1 MLLNFK
7 KIYITYSIY
16 WEIEVSENSKI
27 SEIRIRVKDAIE
39 LITEI
44 FKAKSCSDYEAK
56 TIAERLCGSNLKGHD
71 SHGIVRVPRYVE
83 WMERNW
89 VFPNVK
95 SEVIIDAGALAC
107 LDAKQGFG
115 QVAGE
120 LAVDEGIARATKH
133 GVAVVGLRNSGH
145 LGRIGDWAERAADAG
160 FVSFHF
166 VNVRGSLLVAPFGGT
181 DRRGSTSPL
190 AIGIPS
196 KGNPHIVLDMAT
208 STVAEGK
215 VMVAQK
221 GGKPLPAGALVD
233 SSGNLSTNPEVM
245 YGKIGGD
252 EVPDSENGTGA
263 ITAFG
268 LHKGSG
274 INFMMEMLGGAL
286 TGSGVSAG
294 IDDKEKRKF
303 ANGMLSIYVS
313 VEKMVNL
320 DYFTKEVQSYADFV
334 RASPPSDPN
343 GKVLIPGDKEII
355 TNNDRMANG
364 LPVAPIVWENIK
376 QTAEKL
382 KIHNLDRF
390 ESAII

>member
-1 MLLNFK
+1 M
-7 KIYITYSIY
+7 
-16 WEIEVSENSKI
+16 SEKSRD
-27 SEIRIRVKDAIE
+27 SEIRVRVKNAIE

-44 FKAKSCSDYEAK
+44 FQAKECSNYEAK

-83 WMERNW
+83 WMERDW
-89 VFPNVK
+89 VFPNI
-95 SEVIIDAGALAC
+95 ETELIIDAGALAC

-120 LAVDEGIARATKH
+120 RAVDEGIARAKKH
-133 GVAVVGLRNSGH
+133 GVSVVGLKNSGH

-196 KGNPHIVLDMAT
+196 KGKEHIILDMAT

-221 GGKPLPAGALVD
+221 GGKPLPQGALID
-233 SSGNLSTNPEVM
+233 SSGNLTINPEVM
-245 YGKIGGD
+245 YGKISDD
-252 EVPDSENGTGA
+252 EVPDSENGSGA

-303 ANGMLSIYVS
+303 ANGMLSIYIS
-313 VEKMVNL
+313 VEKMVDL
-320 DYFTKEVQSYADFV
+320 DYFSKEVQSYADFV
-334 RASPPSDPN
+334 RASPASDKN

-355 TNNDRMANG
+355 TNNDRLANG

-376 QTAEKL
+376 QTAQKL
-382 KIHNLDRF
+382 EIPNLERF
-390 ESAII
+390 EKAIV

>member
-1 MLLNFK
+1 MSDK
-7 KIYITYSIY
+7 SRD
-16 WEIEVSENSKI
+16 
-27 SEIRIRVKDAIE
+27 SEIRVKVKDAIE

-44 FKAKSCSDYEAK
+44 FQAKACSDDEAK

-83 WMERNW
+83 WMERDW
-89 VFPNVK
+89 VFPNIE
-95 SEVIIDAGALAC
+95 SELVIDAGALAC

-120 LAVDEGIARATKH
+120 RAVDEGITRAKKH
-133 GVAVVGLRNSGH
+133 GVSVVGLKNSGH

-196 KGNPHIVLDMAT
+196 KGKEHIILDMAT

-221 GGKPLPAGALVD
+221 GGKPLPQGALID
-233 SSGNLSTNPEVM
+233 SSGNLTINPEVM
-245 YGKIGGD
+245 YGKISDD
-252 EVPDSENGTGA
+252 EVPDSENGSGA

-303 ANGMLSIYVS
+303 ANGMLSIYIS
-313 VEKMVNL
+313 VEKMVDL
-320 DYFTKEVQSYADFV
+320 DYFSKEVQSYADFV
-334 RASPPSDPN
+334 RASPASDKN

-355 TNNDRMANG
+355 TNNDRLSNG
-364 LPVAPIVWENIK
+364 LPVAPIVWQNIK
-376 QTAEKL
+376 QTAQKL
-382 KIHNLDRF
+382 EIPNLERF
-390 ESAII
+390 EKAIV

>member
-1 MLLNFK
+1 M
-7 KIYITYSIY
+7 
-16 WEIEVSENSKI
+16 SEKSRD
-27 SEIRIRVKDAIE
+27 SEIRVRVKDAIE

-44 FKAKSCSDYEAK
+44 FQAKECSDYEAK

-83 WMERNW
+83 WMERDW
-89 VFPNVK
+89 VFPNI
-95 SEVIIDAGALAC
+95 ETELIIDAGALAC

-120 LAVDEGIARATKH
+120 RAVDEGIARAKKH
-133 GVAVVGLRNSGH
+133 GVSVVGLKNSGH

-196 KGNPHIVLDMAT
+196 KGKEHIILDMAT

-221 GGKPLPAGALVD
+221 GGKPLPQGALID
-233 SSGNLSTNPEVM
+233 SSGNLTINPEVM
-245 YGKIGGD
+245 YGKISDD
-252 EVPDSENGTGA
+252 EVPDYENGSGA

-303 ANGMLSIYVS
+303 ANGMLSIYIS
-313 VEKMVNL
+313 VEKMVDL
-320 DYFTKEVQSYADFV
+320 DYFSKEVQSYADFV
-334 RASPPSDPN
+334 RASPASDKA

-355 TNNDRMANG
+355 TNNDRLANG

-376 QTAEKL
+376 QTAQKL
-382 KIHNLDRF
+382 EIPNLERF
-390 ESAII
+390 EKAIV

>member
-1 MLLNFK
+1 L
-7 KIYITYSIY
+7 
-16 WEIEVSENSKI
+16 SEKSRD
-27 SEIRIRVKDAIE
+27 SEIRVRVKDAIE

-44 FKAKSCSDYEAK
+44 FRAKECSDYEAK

-83 WMERNW
+83 WMERDW
-89 VFPNVK
+89 VFPNI
-95 SEVIIDAGALAC
+95 ETELIIDAGALAC

-120 LAVDEGIARATKH
+120 RAVDEGIARAKKH
-133 GVAVVGLRNSGH
+133 GVSVVGLKNSGH
-145 LGRIGDWAERAADAG
+145 LGRIGDWAERDADDG

-196 KGNPHIVLDMAT
+196 KGKEHIILDMAT

-221 GGKPLPAGALVD
+221 GGKPLPQGALID
-233 SSGNLSTNPEVM
+233 SSGNLTINPEVM
-245 YGKIGGD
+245 YGKINDD
-252 EVPDSENGTGA
+252 EVPDSENGSGA

-303 ANGMLSIYVS
+303 ANGMLSIYIS
-313 VEKMVNL
+313 VEKMVDL
-320 DYFTKEVQSYADFV
+320 DYFSKEVQSYADFV
-334 RASPPSDPN
+334 RASPASDKN

-355 TNNDRMANG
+355 TNNDRLANG

-376 QTAEKL
+376 QTAQKL
-382 KIHNLDRF
+382 EIPNLERF
-390 ESAII
+390 EKAIV

>member
-1 MLLNFK
+1 L
-7 KIYITYSIY
+7 
-16 WEIEVSENSKI
+16 SEKSRD
-27 SEIRIRVKDAIE
+27 SEIRVRVKDAIE

-44 FKAKSCSDYEAK
+44 FQAKECSDYEAK

-83 WMERNW
+83 WMERDW
-89 VFPNVK
+89 VFPNIETELV
-95 SEVIIDAGALAC
+95 IDAGALAC

-120 LAVDEGIARATKH
+120 RAVDEGIARAKKH
-133 GVAVVGLRNSGH
+133 GVSVVGLKNSGH

-196 KGNPHIVLDMAT
+196 KGKEHIILDMAT

-221 GGKPLPAGALVD
+221 GGKPLPQGALID
-233 SSGNLSTNPEVM
+233 SSGNLTINPEVM
-245 YGKIGGD
+245 YGKISDD
-252 EVPDSENGTGA
+252 EVPDSENGSGA

-303 ANGMLSIYVS
+303 ANGMLSIYIS
-313 VEKMVNL
+313 VEKMVDLN
-320 DYFTKEVQSYADFV
+320 YFSKEVQSYADFV
-334 RASPPSDPN
+334 RASPASDKN

-355 TNNDRMANG
+355 TNNDRLANG

-376 QTAEKL
+376 QTAQKL
-382 KIHNLDRF
+382 EIPNLERF
-390 ESAII
+390 EKAIV

>member
-1 MLLNFK
+1 M
-7 KIYITYSIY
+7 
-16 WEIEVSENSKI
+16 SEKSRD
-27 SEIRIRVKDAIE
+27 SEIRVRVKDAIE

-44 FKAKSCSDYEAK
+44 FQAKECSDYEAK

-83 WMERNW
+83 WMERDW
-89 VFPNVK
+89 VFPNI
-95 SEVIIDAGALAC
+95 ETELIIDVGALAC

-120 LAVDEGIARATKH
+120 RAVDEGIARAKKH
-133 GVAVVGLRNSGH
+133 GVSVVGLKNSGH

-196 KGNPHIVLDMAT
+196 KGKEHIILDMAT

-221 GGKPLPAGALVD
+221 GGKPLPQGALID
-233 SSGNLSTNPEVM
+233 SSGNLTINPEVM
-245 YGKIGGD
+245 YGKISDD
-252 EVPDSENGTGA
+252 EVPDSENGSGA

-303 ANGMLSIYVS
+303 ANGMLSIYIS
-313 VEKMVNL
+313 VEKMVDL
-320 DYFTKEVQSYADFV
+320 DYFSKEVQSYADFV
-334 RASPPSDPN
+334 RASPASDKN

-355 TNNDRMANG
+355 TNNDRLANG

-376 QTAEKL
+376 QTAQKL
-382 KIHNLDRF
+382 EIPNLERF
-390 ESAII
+390 EKAIV

>member
-1 MLLNFK
+1 L
-7 KIYITYSIY
+7 
-16 WEIEVSENSKI
+16 SEKTRD
-27 SEIRIRVKDAIE
+27 SEIRVRVKDAIE

-44 FKAKSCSDYEAK
+44 FQAKECSDYEAK

-83 WMERNW
+83 WMERDW
-89 VFPNVK
+89 VFPNI
-95 SEVIIDAGALAC
+95 ETELIIDAGALAC

-120 LAVDEGIARATKH
+120 RAVDEGIARAKKH
-133 GVAVVGLRNSGH
+133 GVSVVGLKNSGH

-196 KGNPHIVLDMAT
+196 KGKEHIILDMAT

-221 GGKPLPAGALVD
+221 GGKPLPQGALID
-233 SSGNLSTNPEVM
+233 SSGNLTINPEVM
-245 YGKIGGD
+245 YGKISDD
-252 EVPDSENGTGA
+252 EVPDSENGSGA

-303 ANGMLSIYVS
+303 ANGMLSIYIS
-313 VEKMVNL
+313 VEKMVDL
-320 DYFTKEVQSYADFV
+320 DYFSKEVQSYADFV
-334 RASPPSDPN
+334 RASPASDKN

-355 TNNDRMANG
+355 TNNDRLANG

-376 QTAEKL
+376 QTAQKL
-382 KIHNLDRF
+382 EIPNLERF
-390 ESAII
+390 EKAIV